1 MFFFFFLISTQPLQ
15 NRLVYNILRLKLLE
29 LVRIFALRKTYSEP
43 KCFNGKHKCNYLTD
57 KQMGKKTRSWNH
69 YSPKKFLQKLM
80 FWRLS
85 SSKGQVL
92 KVIDIFLRSWSISNH
107 HRATK
112 VQNGFVYFL
121 FQLQIL
127 PLHIKQYKVEESCNL
142 TALTLKCFICCSIS
156 GLN

>member
-1 MFFFFFLISTQPLQ
+1 MFFFFLISTQPLQ

-43 KCFNGKHKCNYLTD
+43 KCFNEKHECNYLTD

-69 YSPKKFLQKLM
+69 KKFLQKLM

-121 FQLQIL
+121 FQLLIL
-127 PLHIKQYKVEESCNL
+127 PLHIKQWKVEESCNL
-142 TALTLKCFICCSIS
+142 TALSLKCFICCSIS
-156 GLN
+156 CLN